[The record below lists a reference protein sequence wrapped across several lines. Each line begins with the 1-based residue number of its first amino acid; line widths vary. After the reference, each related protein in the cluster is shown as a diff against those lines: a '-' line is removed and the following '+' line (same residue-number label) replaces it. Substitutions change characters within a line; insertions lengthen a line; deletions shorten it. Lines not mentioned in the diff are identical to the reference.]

1 MNSNRK
7 TFLIQVT
14 LFIITFFTTTFA
26 GSEWVNSSFFP
37 WNYSWQDFQTGL
49 KYSIPF
55 LGALTVHEFGHFLTA
70 RYYRIEVT
78 LPYYLPVW
86 LGFLGAPSLGT
97 MGAFIRIKEAIK
109 SRKEF
114 FDVGVAG
121 PIAGFVIALGVVWYG
136 FTSLPPQDY
145 IYEIHPEYLIWGED
159 YKDVVFDKDTIVY
172 KSNID
177 YLSED
182 IMEQLPDTIRIEQ
195 ANIIKFGLGK
205 NLLFLF
211 FEKYVVNEPTR
222 IPPKYEMIHYPFLF
236 AGYLALF
243 FTALNLLP
251 IGQLD
256 GGHVL
261 YGLLGS
267 KKANIVS
274 AIVFVL
280 FVFYGGLGLIT
291 PASKFGDN
299 PNDLLSHLLYI
310 AMYVFL
316 LYFIFYSI
324 TPQKQTRWLI
334 ALSIFAAQY
343 LTTLF
348 LPDVKGYH
356 GWLVFGLL
364 IGRFLGVYHPKALQD
379 EPLSFGRKVI
389 GCLALIIFILCF
401 APQALIVE

>member
-1 MNSNRK
+1 MNSSRK
-7 TFLIQVT
+7 TLLIQVS
-14 LFIITFFTTTFA
+14 LFIITFTTTTFA
-26 GSEWVNSSFFP
+26 GSEWINSSYFP
-37 WNYSWQDFQTGL
+37 WNYSWQDFIVGL
-49 KYSIPF
+49 QFSIPF
-55 LGALTVHEFGHFLTA
+55 LGVLTVHEFGHYFTA
-70 RYYRIEVT
+70 KYYRIKVT
-78 LPYYLPVW
+78 LPYYIPVW

-121 PIAGFVIALGVVWYG
+121 PIAGFVIAIGVVWYG
-136 FTSLPPQDY
+136 FAHLPPQEY
-145 IYEIHPEYLIWGED
+145 IYEIHPDYQIFGENYAD
-159 YKDVVFDKDTIVY
+159 IVYEKDTTIF
-172 KSNID
+172 KKDINF
-177 YLSED
+177 LSED
-182 IMEQLPDTIRIEQ
+182 VMAQLPDTITYDQDLIV
-195 ANIIKFGLGK
+195 KFGLGK
-205 NLLFLF
+205 NLLFLL
-211 FEKYVVNEPTR
+211 FEKYIVSKPER
-222 IPPKYEMIHYPFLF
+222 IPSKYEMIHYPFLF

-243 FTALNLLP
+243 FTAINLLP

-267 KKANIVS
+267 KKANMVS

-280 FVFYGGLGLIT
+280 FIFYGGLGLIT

-299 PNDLLSHLLYI
+299 PNDLLTHLLYI

-316 LYFIFYSI
+316 LYFVFYSMH
-324 TPQKQTRWLI
+324 PNKQTRWLI
-334 ALSIFAAQY
+334 ALSVFAGQY
-343 LTTLF
+343 LTTLI

-356 GWLVFGLL
+356 GWLFFGFL

-379 EPLSFGRKVI
+379 EPLSFGRKVV

-401 APQALIVE
+401 APQALVVE